1 MSFEIFELLVAIG
14 FLLFAIVIFG
24 LLKEIERQKKKIS
37 LLIDISEKRQEL
49 ISTMGRNIELLTKY
63 AHTHVLDDDSSEQ
76 ITIN

>member
-49 ISTMGRNIELLTKY
+49 ISTMGRNIELLAKY
-63 AHTHVLDDDSSEQ
+63 AHTHVLDDESSEQ

>member
-24 LLKEIERQKKKIS
+24 LFKEIERQKKNIS
-37 LLIDISEKRQEL
+37 LLIEISEKRQEL
-49 ISTMGRNIELLTKY
+49 ISTMGRNIELLAKH
-63 AHTHVLDDDSSEQ
+63 AHTHVLDDDSEQ

>member
-24 LLKEIERQKKKIS
+24 LFKEIERQKKNIS
-37 LLIDISEKRQEL
+37 LLIDISKERQEL
-49 ISTMGRNIELLTKY
+49 ILTMDRNIELLAKY
-63 AHTHVLDDDSSEQ
+63 VHTHVLDNDSEQ

>member
-24 LLKEIERQKKKIS
+24 LLKEIERQKKKVS

-49 ISTMGRNIELLTKY
+49 ISTMGRNIELLAKY
-63 AHTHVLDDDSSEQ
+63 AHTHDLDNESGEQ